1 MPADFLFWTLNVC
14 TVHFLCLLNRKVFPG
29 THPDFIKSRNKSV
42 EKTRRQI
49 VRVKHGVGPLS
60 WPDILSGFTQKALE
74 KHLVT
79 DLEAG
84 PLPSGKDRYKLLDLP
99 CIISRPPN
107 SLWFKSLMS
116 NSWVK
121 AKVLNSM
128 KEEKWW
134 PKCQET
140 HLLPPI
146 LLSSKIPWPFLP
158 HGSEFKA

>member
-1 MPADFLFWTLNVC
+1 M
-14 TVHFLCLLNRKVFPG
+14 
-29 THPDFIKSRNKSV
+29 
-42 EKTRRQI
+42 
-49 VRVKHGVGPLS
+49 S
-60 WPDILSGFTQKALE
+60 WSDILSGSTQKALE

-99 CIISRPPN
+99 CIISLPPS

-121 AKVLNSM
+121 AKALNSM
-128 KEEKWW
+128 KEERWW

-140 HLLPPI
+140 HLLPPF
-146 LLSSKIPWPFLP
+146 LLSSKIPWAFLP